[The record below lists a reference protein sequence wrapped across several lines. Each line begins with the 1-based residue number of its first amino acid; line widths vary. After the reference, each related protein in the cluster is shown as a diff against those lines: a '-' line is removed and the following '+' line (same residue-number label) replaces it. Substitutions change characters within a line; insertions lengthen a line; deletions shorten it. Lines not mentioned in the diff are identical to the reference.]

1 MTTKSTY
8 ATLRPRSLLR
18 PVYTIPANIHFLRAH
33 ISLQTIARKYLNPA
47 FSDLLNPDATRRPA
61 AGCCRPPIPAIPMV
75 RRAPLTID
83 TQQPMFLRLSK
94 LLRDSRANALW
105 PGQKDQPC
113 DPLDFSATLPLPRP
127 LSLHT
132 STLRRSDINSG
143 ENASFD
149 RFPSHSFQSRL
160 LSNTTFSATGNPPT
174 TFAARIHHLSSWRLI
189 RGGHGQLSVVDIPL
203 AQARERHVAADAPK
217 KDEDIVPIEYL
228 DPPSP
233 NPDSQQPATAAQPA
247 TGEHGGDRS
256 CFCF

>member
-18 PVYTIPANIHFLRAH
+18 PVYTILANIHFMRAH
-33 ISLQTIARKYLNPA
+33 IPLQTIARKNLNSA
-47 FSDLLNPDATRRPA
+47 FSDLLNSDATRRPA

-75 RRAPLTID
+75 QRPSLTIE
-83 TQQPMFLRLSK
+83 QPMFLRLSK
-94 LLRDSRANALW
+94 LLRFSRANALR

-113 DPLDFSATLPLPRP
+113 DPLDISATLPLPRP
-127 LSLHT
+127 LSVHT

-143 ENASFD
+143 GNASFD

-160 LSNTTFSATGNPPT
+160 LSTTTSSATGNPPT
-174 TFAARIHHLSSWRLI
+174 TFAARIHHLSFWRPI
-189 RGGHGQLSVVDIPL
+189 RGGHGQPSVVDIPL

-217 KDEDIVPIEYL
+217 KDDDIVPIEYL